1 MSGERLASSLCGGEA
16 DFNAVV
22 RNLWMVGEQSGK
34 EGKEFAGDT
43 MEWKRVAH
51 GVEELGH

>member
-1 MSGERLASSLCGGEA
+1 MSDERLASSLCGGEA